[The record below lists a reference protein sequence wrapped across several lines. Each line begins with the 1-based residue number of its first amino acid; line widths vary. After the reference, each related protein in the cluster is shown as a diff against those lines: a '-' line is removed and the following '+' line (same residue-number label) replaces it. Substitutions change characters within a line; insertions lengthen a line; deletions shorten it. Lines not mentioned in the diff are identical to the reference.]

1 MNVIVASSLWKRT
14 DFESGGKTE
23 EHNHIFFVIVQGAVT
38 DWIVLEIVIII
49 NEYSA
54 IFLRI
59 EEFRFLP
66 EWRDKKNMKKSFIL
80 FVIVLIVAVLMT
92 GVVSAQDKFK
102 IGYSCNNFNDTFQ
115 TFIEDYAQ
123 AYADANNIEY
133 SYADAGEDI
142 LKQQDQIKAFITE
155 GVDAVVV
162 VAVDTSA
169 TDPIIE
175 MTKEAGIPVV
185 FVNRNPFAGMEEKD
199 IPENAYY
206 VGSESIDAGI
216 FQAEYLVKLMGEEKP
231 VGYAI
236 LVGLLSNEAALARTE
251 GNKQVLDEY
260 ENYNLLAEK
269 NGDWQRD
276 QGMTIAENWI
286 TAYGDELNAILA
298 NNDEM
303 ALGAVEAVE
312 AANRKDIVV
321 MGVDLIADA
330 ITAIKDGRLAASVL
344 QDAKGQ
350 GEGSMKIA
358 EAVLKGDKVE
368 KVTWIPYVL
377 VTPENL
383 ADFE

>member
-1 MNVIVASSLWKRT
+1 
-14 DFESGGKTE
+14 
-23 EHNHIFFVIVQGAVT
+23 
-38 DWIVLEIVIII
+38 
-49 NEYSA
+49 
-54 IFLRI
+54 
-59 EEFRFLP
+59 
-66 EWRDKKNMKKSFIL
+66 MKKHIAILVVVLFIAGL
-80 FVIVLIVAVLMT
+80 LT
-92 GVVSAQDKFK
+92 GVVSAQDKLK

-115 TFIEDYAQ
+115 TFIENYAKT
-123 AYADANNIEY
+123 YAKDNDIEY

-155 GVDAVVV
+155 GVNAVVV

-175 MTKEAGIPVV
+175 MTQEAGIPVV
-185 FVNRNPFAGMEEKD
+185 FVNRNPFAGMDEKD

-216 FQAEYLVKLMGEEKP
+216 FQAEYLVKLLGDEKP

-236 LVGLLSNEAALARTE
+236 LMGLLSNEAALARTE
-251 GNKQVLDEY
+251 GNKKVLDEHS
-260 ENYNLLAEK
+260 NYKLLAEK

-286 TAYGDELNAILA
+286 TAYGNDLNAILS

-312 AANRKDIVV
+312 AADRKDIII

-330 ITAIKDGRLAASVL
+330 VTAIKEGRLAASVL

-350 GEGSMKIA
+350 GEGAMKIA
-358 EAVLKGDKVE
+358 EAVLKMEPVE

>member
-1 MNVIVASSLWKRT
+1 
-14 DFESGGKTE
+14 
-23 EHNHIFFVIVQGAVT
+23 
-38 DWIVLEIVIII
+38 
-49 NEYSA
+49 
-54 IFLRI
+54 
-59 EEFRFLP
+59 
-66 EWRDKKNMKKSFIL
+66 MKKSLIL
-80 FVIVLIVAVLMT
+80 FVVVLIVAALMT

-123 AYADANNIEY
+123 AYAEANNIEY

-251 GNKQVLDEY
+251 GNKKVLDEY
-260 ENYNLLAEK
+260 ENYRLLAEK

-312 AANRKDIVV
+312 AANRKDIIV

-350 GEGSMKIA
+350 GEGAMKIA
-358 EAVLKGDKVE
+358 ESVLKGDKVE

>member
-1 MNVIVASSLWKRT
+1 
-14 DFESGGKTE
+14 
-23 EHNHIFFVIVQGAVT
+23 
-38 DWIVLEIVIII
+38 
-49 NEYSA
+49 
-54 IFLRI
+54 
-59 EEFRFLP
+59 
-66 EWRDKKNMKKSFIL
+66 MKKSLML
-80 FVIVLIVAVLMT
+80 FVVVLIVAALMT

-123 AYADANNIEY
+123 AYAEANNIEY

-175 MTKEAGIPVV
+175 MTKEAGIPVI

-251 GNKQVLDEY
+251 GNKKVLDEY
-260 ENYNLLAEK
+260 ENYKLLAEK

-286 TAYGDELNAILA
+286 TAYGNELNAILS

-312 AANRKDIVV
+312 AANRKDIIV

-350 GEGSMKIA
+350 GEGAMKIA
-358 EAVLKGDKVE
+358 ESVLKGDEVE

>member
-1 MNVIVASSLWKRT
+1 
-14 DFESGGKTE
+14 
-23 EHNHIFFVIVQGAVT
+23 
-38 DWIVLEIVIII
+38 
-49 NEYSA
+49 
-54 IFLRI
+54 
-59 EEFRFLP
+59 
-66 EWRDKKNMKKSFIL
+66 MKKSLML
-80 FVIVLIVAVLMT
+80 FVVVLIVAALMT

-115 TFIEDYAQ
+115 TFIEDYART
-123 AYADANNIEY
+123 YAEENNIEY

-169 TDPIIE
+169 ADPIIE

-185 FVNRNPFAGMEEKD
+185 FVNRNPFSEIEEKD

-236 LVGLLSNEAALARTE
+236 LMGLLSNEAAVARTE
-251 GNKQVLDEY
+251 GNKKVLDEY
-260 ENYNLLAEK
+260 KNYKLLAEK

-286 TAYGDELNAILA
+286 TAYGDELNAILS

-330 ITAIKDGRLAASVL
+330 ITAIKEGRLAASVL

-350 GEGSMKIA
+350 GEGAMKIA
-358 EAVLKGDKVE
+358 ESILKGDEVE

>member
-1 MNVIVASSLWKRT
+1 
-14 DFESGGKTE
+14 
-23 EHNHIFFVIVQGAVT
+23 
-38 DWIVLEIVIII
+38 
-49 NEYSA
+49 
-54 IFLRI
+54 
-59 EEFRFLP
+59 
-66 EWRDKKNMKKSFIL
+66 MKKSLML
-80 FVIVLIVAVLMT
+80 FVIVIIVVALTT

-123 AYADANNIEY
+123 AYAEANNIEY

-185 FVNRNPFAGMEEKD
+185 FVNRNPFAGMEDKD

-216 FQAEYLVKLMGEEKP
+216 FQAEYLVELMGEEKP

-236 LVGLLSNEAALARTE
+236 LMGLLSNEAALARTE
-251 GNKQVLDEY
+251 GNKQVLDEH
-260 ENYNLLAEK
+260 ENYKLLAEK

-312 AANRKDIVV
+312 AADRKDIVV

-350 GEGSMKIA
+350 GEGAMKIA
-358 EAVLKGDKVE
+358 ESVLKGEELE
-368 KVTWIPYVL
+368 KVTLIPYVL
-377 VTPENL
+377 VTPDNL